1 VFLWLALLELAFAQ
15 PTGTIRGSVTMP
27 AAARAWTWAWIDGAG
42 PLPSTPATVQMAQR
56 GIAFDPPVLV
66 IPRGTIVDFPN
77 LGPEVHNVYWITPQ
91 STDGL
96 GTYRAGETRSRAFDA
111 VGVYPIGCNRHPNM
125 SAVIQVVPNSWVVKV
140 DREGRF
146 ELTGIPPGTWHVVVW
161 SPRENSSVE
170 RDVVVHD
177 GRVSELTAKFVE

>member
-1 VFLWLALLELAFAQ
+1 MFIWLAFLGLALAQ
-15 PTGTIRGSVTMP
+15 ATGTIRGRVTLP
-27 AAARAWTWAWIDGAG
+27 AGARGSTWAWIDGEG
-42 PLPSTPATVQMAQR
+42 PLPAAPATVQMAQR

-77 LGPEVHNVYWITPQ
+77 LGPEVHNVYWVTPQ

-111 VGVYPIGCNRHPNM
+111 VGTYPIGCNRHPTM

-140 DREGRF
+140 DREGTF
-146 ELTGIPPGTWHVVVW
+146 ELTGIPQGTWHVVVW

-170 RDVVVHD
+170 RDLVVHE
-177 GRVSELTAKFVE
+177 GRVSELSANLE